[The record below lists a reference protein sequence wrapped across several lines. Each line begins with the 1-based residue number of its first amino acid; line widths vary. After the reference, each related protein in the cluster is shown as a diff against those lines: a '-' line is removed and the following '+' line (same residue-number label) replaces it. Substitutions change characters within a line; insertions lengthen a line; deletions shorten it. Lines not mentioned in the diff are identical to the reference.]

1 MLVTLCLHDTIYTT
15 SHSVVDAPVE
25 VALKMEK
32 LYDEFLAGAAH
43 EGGDKEVESAQ
54 LMDDFADWLCDH
66 HGCRIPIFPEH
77 QFVFLKPAWLLDEI
91 AEDAGKTG
99 EERVREM
106 IRRTCED
113 AGIK

>member
-1 MLVTLCLHDTIYTT
+1 M
-15 SHSVVDAPVE
+15 S
-25 VALKMEK
+25 
-32 LYDEFLAGAAH
+32 FLPGRGVR
-43 EGGDKEVESAQ
+43 EETRNRIRQ
-54 LMDDFADWLCDH
+54 LMDDFPDWLCDH

-77 QFVFLKPAWLLDEI
+77 QSVFLKPAPILDEI

-113 AGIK
+113 ACIK